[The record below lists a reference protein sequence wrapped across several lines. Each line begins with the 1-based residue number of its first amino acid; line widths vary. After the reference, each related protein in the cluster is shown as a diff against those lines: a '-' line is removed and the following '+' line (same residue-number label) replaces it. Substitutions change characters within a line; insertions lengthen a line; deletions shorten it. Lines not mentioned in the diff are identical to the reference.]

1 MSRDFLHPDKDIEK
15 HGSQLPHWKQGE
27 VMQFVTF
34 RLGDAL
40 PKERVAA
47 WKTDS
52 ELWRSTWP
60 PPWTPEQQ
68 REYDQKFTVKLERWL
83 DQGMGSCLLRSSHN
97 REILEDV
104 LMRFEGERVQH
115 HSWVI
120 MPNHIH
126 LLFKPLV
133 PIEELI
139 QAWKSVSARR
149 IGQGSIWQANYRDTL
164 IRDGDHFANA
174 VRYIRKNPRSLREG
188 SYTLWESER
197 ALAIE
202 K

>member
-1 MSRDFLHPDKDIEK
+1 MLLTVTRMSRDFLHPDDSIEK

-27 VMQFVTF
+27 VIQFVTF

-40 PKERVAA
+40 PNETVVA
-47 WKTDS
+47 WKKASD
-52 ELWRSTWP
+52 LWRTTWP
-60 PPWTPEQQ
+60 PPWTADQQ
-68 REYDQKFTVKLERWL
+68 AEYHQKFTVKLERWL
-83 DQGMGSCLLRSSHN
+83 DQGMGSCLLRLAEN

-104 LMRFEGERVQH
+104 LMHFEGERVQH

-120 MPNHIH
+120 MPNHVH

-133 PIEELI
+133 AIEELI

-174 VRYIRKNPRSLREG
+174 VRYIRRNPRRLSEG
-188 SYTLWESER
+188 IYTL
-197 ALAIE
+197 
-202 K
+202 